1 MTVPDRDPA
10 AALPLSFMEET
21 LWRMAQ
27 QFPLYRA
34 YNVMLA
40 TRLRGP
46 LDLDA
51 LERSF
56 ETVARRHDTLR
67 TAYAGEQGRPRRL
80 VASDPM
86 TRVTLVDG
94 GGGLPVPSAADLAT
108 TEFSAPFDLATAPLF
123 RSVVVRLGDDD
134 HVLLVPMHHVIS
146 DAQSVGILT
155 RELAACYSAHRQN
168 RQPALPPLPIRYADF
183 AVLQRETMTDERLD
197 RLVTYWKD
205 HLRGL
210 PGRLRLPVDAARR
223 SAGPVRGAGVR
234 LAVGAGTVA
243 ALGNFAR
250 RRRVTLFAVLLA
262 AFSVLLHRLSGDD
275 DLIVAVP
282 ISDRGRPELEALI
295 GVFLN
300 FLVLRTD
307 ASGRPTFEELVRR
320 TFDEWRSAYAH
331 RDLPHLMLRD
341 AVGAP
346 AGADTPP
353 LYQVMFNLVS
363 GPPMRADLDGLSAEP
378 FAFTGQPPMRLD
390 LALTLREGEQGLHG
404 LLLYHPELFT
414 AETATAVAQRF
425 SALADEIA
433 AAPAEPIDTYLASI

>member
-51 LERSF
+51 LERSIAA
-56 ETVARRHDTLR
+56 VARRHDTLR
-67 TAYAGEQGRPRRL
+67 TAYPDEEGTPRRL
-80 VASDPM
+80 VVPEPM
-86 TRVTLVDG
+86 TRLSVVDG
-94 GGGLPVPSAADLAT
+94 GGIPAPAVADIAT
-108 TEFSAPFDLATAPLF
+108 TEFSAAFDLAAAPLF

-134 HVLLVPMHHVIS
+134 HVLLVPMHHMIS
-146 DAQSVGILT
+146 DAQSLAIFT
-155 RELAACYSAHRQN
+155 RELAACYGACRQN
-168 RQPALPPLPIRYADF
+168 RQPALPPLPMRYADF
-183 AVLQRETMTDERLD
+183 AVRQRETMTDERLE
-197 RLVTYWKD
+197 RLFTYWKD

-210 PGRLRLPVDAARR
+210 PDRLRLPIDTARR
-223 SAGPVRGAGVR
+223 SAAPVRGAGVR
-234 LAVGAGTVA
+234 FEVRAGTVA
-243 ALGNFAR
+243 TLASFAR
-250 RRRVTLFAVLLA
+250 RSRVTLFAVLLA
-262 AFSVLLHRLSGDD
+262 VFGVLLHRLSGDD
-275 DLIVAVP
+275 DLVVAVP
-282 ISDRGRPELEALI
+282 ISDRSRPELEALI

-307 ASGRPTFEELVRR
+307 ASGRPTFETLVRR
-320 TFDEWRSAYAH
+320 TFDEWKSAYAH

-341 AVGAP
+341 AVAAP
-346 AGADTPP
+346 ADADRPP

-363 GPPMRADLDGLSAEP
+363 GPAVRPDLDGLSGEP

-404 LLLYHPELFT
+404 LLLYHPGLFT
-414 AETATAVAQRF
+414 AETATAVARQF

-433 AAPAEPIDTYLASI
+433 AAPTEPIDAYLASR